1 MGWIKLDRKLL
12 ENELWRQKPF
22 SQGQAWVDLL
32 LMASYDEHDAI
43 INGEVVHLMPGDV
56 VRTQKQFAE
65 RWGWSRS
72 KVRNF
77 FTTIIT
83 TKAAT
88 ITTTNKR
95 TAVHIE
101 NYAFYQ
107 GQRPANDT
115 TDDTTKSQQKD
126 TYKKYKEIKEVEEV
140 DARAR
145 EGQARGGTNQP
156 INVNTKA
163 ITSAPRSTPTTP
175 TLKELHSFCSE
186 HDLHVN
192 VERFAEYYGSRG
204 WKTSTGKPVTD
215 WKRKLRDWSD
225 ADDENWKEEQRRKA
239 AAEKGRREQAERE
252 AKLEEEYQKEI
263 EKRLAEKGRS
273 GTGSLDELKI
283 AVLRRV

>member
-22 SQGQAWVDLL
+22 SPGQAWVDLL

-107 GQRPANDT
+107 GQRTANDT

-145 EGQARGGTNQP
+145 EGQARGGTNRP

-175 TLKELHSFCSE
+175 TLTELHSFCSE

-204 WKTSTGKPVTD
+204 WKTSTGKPVTN
-215 WKRKLRDWSD
+215 WKRKLCDWSD
-225 ADDENWKEEQRRKA
+225 ADGENWKEEQRRKA
-239 AAEKGRREQAERE
+239 AVEKGRREQAERE
-252 AKLEEEYQKEI
+252 AKLEEEYQKEL
-263 EKRLAEKGRS
+263 EKWRAEKGRDAPKS
-273 GTGSLDELKI
+273 IEELKN
-283 AVLRRV
+283 AVLKEI